1 MRLFRIVT
9 TVFLSVL
16 AGGVASAEDKKPLIP
31 EVVSYYRDVRPIF
44 ALNCQGC
51 HQPAKPLGQF
61 VMTSTAGLFQ
71 KGESGET
78 GVVPGHPEQSMIVR
92 QLTPQNGKPAA
103 MPKGKDPLAEHQVAI
118 ITKWIAQGAKD
129 DTPAKH
135 RLEVSQ
141 EKPPVYELP
150 PVITALDFSPDG
162 NLLAVSGYHEV
173 LLHKAD
179 GSGLVARLVGMSER
193 IQSLAWSPDGT
204 RLAVTGGSPGR
215 FGEVQVWQIHR
226 KARPLGGFTDAGMR
240 LAAGGVAPS
249 LSLITLA
256 TPAFPKFGDIPTNE
270 VTATKLKLA
279 NSVTYDTVYGVS
291 WSPDGTKIAFGCAD
305 NTIRAIDATTGKQIL
320 YQGAHSDWVLDTVFS
335 VDGQHLVSV
344 SRDRSMKLTDV
355 ATQRFIDNVTSITP
369 GALKGGLLTVDRRP
383 VVKQRY
389 QKVPPDTPGAKPQL
403 YDELLVGGS
412 DGIPRLYKMH
422 REAKRVIG
430 DDFNKV
436 RDYEALP
443 GRVYAARFSSD
454 GKRFIAGS
462 SLEGK
467 GEVRVYQVDDAK
479 KLATLEGQLG
489 PIYAVAFHLNGK
501 VVAVGGFNGVVRL
514 HDADTGKLIKEF
526 GPAPLKANV
535 AAK

>member
-1 MRLFRIVT
+1 MRLFRILIMVCVILT
-9 TVFLSVL
+9 ACGL
-16 AGGVASAEDKKPLIP
+16 AAAEDKKPVVP

-44 ALNCQGC
+44 AINCQGC
-51 HQPAKPLGQF
+51 HQPAKPLGNF
-61 VMTSTAGLFQ
+61 VMTSMAGLLQ

-78 GVVPGHPEQSMIVR
+78 GVVPAHPEQSMIVK
-92 QLTPQNGKPAA
+92 QLTPKDGKPPA
-103 MPKGKDPLAEHQVAI
+103 MPKGKDPLPEHQVAI

-129 DTPAKH
+129 DTPEKH

-150 PVITALDFSPDG
+150 PVITSLDFSPDG

-215 FGEVQVWQIHR
+215 FGEIQIWHIDR
-226 KARPLGGFTDAGMR
+226 KPRPLGGFTDAGMR
-240 LAAGGVAPS
+240 LAAGSVEPS
-249 LSLITLA
+249 LSIIALA
-256 TPAFPKFGDIPTNE
+256 APAFPKFGDIPTNE
-270 VTATKLKLA
+270 VTATKLKLS
-279 NSVTYDTVYGVS
+279 NSVTYDTLYGVS
-291 WSPDGTKIAFGCAD
+291 WSPDGTKLAFGCAD
-305 NTIRAIDATTGKQIL
+305 NTIRAIDATTGQQIL
-320 YQGAHSDWVLDTVFS
+320 YQGAHSDWALDTCFS
-335 VDGQHLVSV
+335 VDGKHLVSI

-383 VVKQRY
+383 VVKQQY
-389 QKVPPDTPGAKPQL
+389 QKVPPDTPGAKPFL
-403 YDELLVGGS
+403 YDELLAAGA
-412 DGIPRLYKMH
+412 DGVPRLYKMH

-430 DDFNKV
+430 DDFNKI
-436 RDYEALP
+436 RDFEAMP

-454 GKRFIAGS
+454 GKRFVAGS

-467 GEVRVYQVDDAK
+467 GEARVYSVDDGK
-479 KLATLEGQLG
+479 KLATLEGPLG

-514 HDADTGKLIKEF
+514 HDAETGKLIKEF

-535 AAK
+535 AAR